1 MSQTLTER
9 LSCRWVPG
17 TLDTVLVEHPYGEAR
32 LRLDDVKRTLGRE
45 VLQGLY
51 LSGRYHVDLPVARL
65 HEVLHDLGCVVT
77 PRAVLVEL
85 PSVRVPA

>member
-1 MSQTLTER
+1 MSPNLTER

-32 LRLDDVKRTLGRE
+32 LRLADVKRTLGRE

-51 LSGRYHVDLPVARL
+51 LSGRYHLDLPATRL
-65 HEVLHDLGCVVT
+65 REVLRDLGLVVT
-77 PRAVLVEL
+77 PRTTLTL
-85 PSVRVPA
+85 PLRVPA